1 MPRLPHLHRRD
12 AGVVYQNLPADITE
26 SDLIKAFFETYPFP
40 CHYYS
45 LTSGCRHIAFEV
57 HSAENVSHI
66 LANPL
71 AISNAAISLPARR
84 LPTESELRSQQVFQ
98 LRHVPYLKDERT
110 AFEAFEQ
117 VIAPYGEIVDLI
129 RDTNTPHPLAH
140 NGNYQLI
147 VKLADLTKAV
157 PHSLDIQVD
166 GCPFTIPV
174 RLDGHANHG
183 GCYFCHSPLHTRR
196 DCTQAPPCRHC
207 KSGDHFWRR
216 CPSRPKLDQLT
227 APPPS
232 TPPAPRTVSP
242 PTTTVDEPTNHDILA
257 VTTTPTPVPRQA
269 RGRSPAKRLANGP
282 LISPPLIAPALPLS
296 PLVNRR
302 SQSSNPNKHLRIT
315 RSMARAA
322 SQSATSP
329 AIAEEDTEMTEAL
342 ADAGSSS
349 ILAENLPQP
358 IPTISL

>member
-1 MPRLPHLHRRD
+1 
-12 AGVVYQNLPADITE
+12 VYQNLPADITE
-26 SDLIKAFFETYPFP
+26 SDLIKAFFETYSFL

-45 LTSGCRHIAFEV
+45 LTSGGRHIAFEV
-57 HSAENVSHI
+57 HSAENVSNI

-84 LPTESELRSQQVFQ
+84 LPTESELRSQQVLQ
-98 LRHVPYLKDERT
+98 LRHFPYLKDERT
-110 AFEAFEQ
+110 AFEAFEP

-157 PHSLDIQVD
+157 PHSLEIQVD

-196 DCTQAPPCRHC
+196 DCTQAPPY
-207 KSGDHFWRR
+207 
-216 CPSRPKLDQLT
+216 QLT
-227 APPPS
+227 AP
-232 TPPAPRTVSP
+232 PPAPRTVSP

-257 VTTTPTPVPRQA
+257 VTTTPTPVPRQT
-269 RGRSPAKRLANGP
+269 RGRSPAKPLASGP

-296 PLVNRR
+296 PLVNRQ
-302 SQSSNPNKHLRIT
+302 SQSSSPNKHLRIT

-342 ADAGSSS
+342 ADAGSSI
-349 ILAENLPQP
+349 ILAENLPHP
-358 IPTISL
+358 FPTSLHGQ